1 MPPAYERCW
10 FCPKPNGHI
19 QATGYDAK
27 GRKQYRYHPDFREQ
41 QEAAKYE
48 RLAAFGRALPKLRKK
63 VEEDLAGKPTVRDTV
78 LAAVVRLI
86 DETRM
91 RVGNEEY
98 AKENKSFGAT
108 TLRNRHAKVTR
119 GQLKITYTGKHGVK
133 RTVTLT
139 DRNLVRIARRTQDL
153 PGQNLFE
160 YVNEGGDVCPVTSS
174 DVNAYIKEAM
184 GEEFTAKD
192 FRTWGASTIAFE
204 EMIRRFRKHG
214 KVKLKSVIEPV
225 AEALGNTAA
234 ISRKSYVHP
243 ALIEAAKDAGRDRRA
258 AAAARLQ
265 ISELGRARPDRVPRR
280 SARGAGKG
288 GRKGQ
293 SSRKGGLM
301 ADTSSNFVAKSSALA
316 SEAQAWVSGNI
327 GRNPHRRGDRH
338 RHRSGH
344 ARGPL
349 ARLQA
354 DRAARR
360 RSALARHLRPGARQ
374 DQDLLHRP
382 RPRPSSSPIMPTRR
396 RP

>member
-1 MPPAYERCW
+1 MLCFVDDQSLPGISRKRQGRYWQYFGPDGKRITDRDEIERLNSVGMPPAYERCW
-10 FCPKPNGHI
+10 FCPKPDGHV

-27 GRKQYRYHPDFREQ
+27 GRKQYRYHPGFREQ

-78 LAAVVRLI
+78 LAAIVRLI

-91 RVGNEEY
+91 RVGNESY

-119 GQLKITYTGKHGVK
+119 GQLKISYTGKHGVK

-160 YVNEGGDVCPVTSS
+160 YVSEAGDVCPATSG
-174 DVNAYIKEAM
+174 DVNAYIKDAM
-184 GEEFTAKD
+184 GDEFTAKD

-204 EMIRRFRKHG
+204 EMIRRYRKHG

-243 ALIEAAKDAGRDRRA
+243 ALIEAAKDAGA
-258 AAAARLQ
+258 
-265 ISELGRARPDRVPRR
+265 IGERPLPR
-280 SARGAGKG
+280 
-288 GRKGQ
+288 
-293 SSRKGGLM
+293 SSKYL
-301 ADTSSNFVAKSSALA
+301 SSAERGLVEFLA
-316 SEAQAWVSGNI
+316 ALPEEQAKVDEKGKV
-327 GRNPHRRGDRH
+327 
-338 RHRSGH
+338 
-344 ARGPL
+344 
-349 ARLQA
+349 
-354 DRAARR
+354 RAKA
-360 RSALARHLRPGARQ
+360 A
-374 DQDLLHRP
+374 
-382 RPRPSSSPIMPTRR
+382 
-396 RP
+396 

>member
-1 MPPAYERCW
+1 MLCFVDDQNLPGITRKRRGRYWQYFAPDGSRITDRDEIDRLNAVGMPPAYERCW

-27 GRKQYRYHPDFREQ
+27 GRKQYRYHPGFREQ

-63 VEEDLAGKPTVRDTV
+63 VEEDLTGKPTVRDTV

-119 GQLKITYTGKHGVK
+119 GQLKIAYTGKHGIK
-133 RTVTLT
+133 RTVTIA
-139 DRNLVRIARRTQDL
+139 DRNLVRIAKRTQDL

-160 YVNEGGDVCPVTSS
+160 YVNEDGAVCPATSG

-184 GEEFTAKD
+184 GDEFTAKD
-192 FRTWGASTIAFE
+192 FRTWGASAIAFE
-204 EMIRRFRKHG
+204 EMIRRYRKHG
-214 KVKLKSVIEPV
+214 SVKLKSVIEPV

-243 ALIEAAKDAGRDRRA
+243 ALIEAAKDAGAIGERPLPRA
-258 AAAARLQ
+258 SRYLSSAERGLIEFLDALPEEQARL
-265 ISELGRARPDRVPRR
+265 D
-280 SARGAGKG
+280 GKG
-288 GRKGQ
+288 K
-293 SSRKGGLM
+293 SR
-301 ADTSSNFVAKSSALA
+301 AK
-316 SEAQAWVSGNI
+316 
-327 GRNPHRRGDRH
+327 
-338 RHRSGH
+338 
-344 ARGPL
+344 
-349 ARLQA
+349 
-354 DRAARR
+354 AA
-360 RSALARHLRPGARQ
+360 
-374 DQDLLHRP
+374 
-382 RPRPSSSPIMPTRR
+382 
-396 RP
+396 